1 MHRIG
6 RTVGELGVTGH
17 RGRAK
22 NNFVTSPE
30 LAVPFRRRGKPG
42 SELAVPLATSQWN
55 EGHRRCGKTCSEM
68 VENCS

>member
-30 LAVPFRRRGKPG
+30 FAVPFRRRDKPG
-42 SELAVPLATSQWN
+42 SEWAVP
-55 EGHRRCGKTCSEM
+55 
-68 VENCS
+68 